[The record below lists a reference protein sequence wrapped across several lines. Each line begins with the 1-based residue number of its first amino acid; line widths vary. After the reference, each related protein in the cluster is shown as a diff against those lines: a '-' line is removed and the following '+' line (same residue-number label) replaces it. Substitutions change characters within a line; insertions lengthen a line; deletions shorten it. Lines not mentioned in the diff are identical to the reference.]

1 MSLLYEL
8 IIVLFSFFFPPLIPV
23 MDWIDY
29 MHEVI
34 LRSLLLFDQDS
45 GVIIGESVQDLL
57 VTFHIVSKSSQAQ
70 CVRKKK

>member
-1 MSLLYEL
+1 
-8 IIVLFSFFFPPLIPV
+8 

-29 MHEVI
+29 IHEVI

-45 GVIIGESVQDLL
+45 GVISGESVQDLL

-70 CVRKKK
+70 CVLKKKKKKK